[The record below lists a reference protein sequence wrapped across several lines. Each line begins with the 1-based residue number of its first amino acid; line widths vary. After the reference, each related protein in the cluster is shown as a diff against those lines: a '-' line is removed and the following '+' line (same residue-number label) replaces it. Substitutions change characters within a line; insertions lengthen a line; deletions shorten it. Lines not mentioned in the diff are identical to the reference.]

1 MPSRPRPS
9 TRPRTRPDARRVGA
23 LAAAGAFAFGSLA
36 VANTLAG
43 NQADARQPAPIGQLL
58 GGQELQG
65 KAALGRVQ
73 SRLAEVAE
81 QNQLPTDHLREILA
95 TDKTAWLDQ
104 GGRLFYRE
112 PVATAAEQKAGAA
125 ASPRWAK
132 TAVAAATGPAFELH
146 SKPGSNRV
154 IYLDFTGH
162 TITGTAW
169 NANGKPATVNVTPY
183 DTDGNTSNWSTAEQD
198 VVRDVWARVAEDYA
212 AFDVDVTT
220 QEPAAA
226 AIDRSGSTDQQYGT
240 RVLIDP
246 TTWYQSGCGC
256 GGVAYVGVYDSTSRH
271 AYYQPALV
279 FTKGVGTGAKNI
291 AEAASHEAGHNIGL
305 SHDGTSSVGYYAGH
319 GAWAP
324 IMGVGYSKAISQ
336 WSKGEY
342 ANASNKEDDFVVGG
356 QNGLALRADDHGNA
370 TSSATALT
378 LGTSVNGVYASDS
391 DVDVFRI
398 DLAAGTFTFAA
409 SAAPSGANLDIKLQ
423 LLNSAGTVVAT
434 ADPAAGQTNSA
445 TPTGLSASLIR
456 QVTAGRYYLRVDNTG
471 YGDPLNTGYSTYGSR
486 GAYSVRVTAG

>member
-1 MPSRPRPS
+1 MH
-9 TRPRTRPDARRVGA
+9 TRPRRIGA
-23 LAAAGAFAFGSLA
+23 LAVAGAVVFGALA
-36 VANTLAG
+36 VVVS
-43 NQADARQPAPIGQLL
+43 NQADAKQPAPLPIDQLL
-58 GGQELQG
+58 GQELQG

-73 SRLAEVAE
+73 SRLGEVASRSGVPAAQLE
-81 QNQLPTDHLREILA
+81 QILA
-95 TDKTAWLDQ
+95 TDKTAWLDR

-112 PVATAAEQKAGAA
+112 PVATAAERKTAA
-125 ASPRWAK
+125 APSPRWA
-132 TAVAAATGPAFELH
+132 TRAVAAATGPAFELH

-154 IYLDFTGH
+154 IYLDFDGQ

-169 NANGKPATVNVTPY
+169 NTNGKPATVNVTPY
-183 DTDGNTSNWSTAEQD
+183 DTDGNPASYSTAEQD

-212 AFDVDVTT
+212 PFDVDVTT
-220 QEPAAA
+220 QQPTAA
-226 AIDRSGSTDQQYGT
+226 AIDRSGASDQQYGT

-256 GGVAYVGVYDSTSRH
+256 GGVAYVGVYDSTSQH

-291 AEAASHEAGHNIGL
+291 AEAAAHEAGHNVGL
-305 SHDGTSSVGYYAGH
+305 SHDGTASVAYYAGH

-342 ANASNKEDDFVVGG
+342 TGANNKEDDFAVIG
-356 QNGLALRADDHGNA
+356 QNGLALRADDHGNG
-370 TSSATALT
+370 TSDATALT
-378 LGTSVNGVYASDS
+378 LGTSVKGIYANDS
-391 DVDVFRI
+391 DVDTFRI

-409 SAAPSGANLDIKLQ
+409 AAAASGADLDIKLQ
-423 LLNSAGTVVAT
+423 LLNSSGAVVAT
-434 ADPAAGQTNSA
+434 ADPASGQSSAA
-445 TPTGLSASLIR
+445 TPTGLGASISR
-456 QVTAGRYYLRVDNTG
+456 QVAAGRYYLRVDNVG
-471 YGDPLNTGYSTYGSR
+471 YGSPLNTGYSTYGSR